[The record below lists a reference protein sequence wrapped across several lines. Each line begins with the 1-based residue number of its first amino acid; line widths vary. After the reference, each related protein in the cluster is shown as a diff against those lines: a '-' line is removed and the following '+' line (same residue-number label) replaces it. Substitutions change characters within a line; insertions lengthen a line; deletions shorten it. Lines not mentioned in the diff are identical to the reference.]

1 MIYWFLSIVTA
12 LIAYFFGCLDSIVIA
27 SNFIFRRNLR
37 KLGKS
42 SAFVS
47 NFWRVYGWKGAVKL
61 FLVELVLDLL
71 PILIGGWLFGIKDH
85 ADVGRALAG
94 FCLVMGRMWP
104 ASNELRGGHGAVAL
118 IFAAFGVD
126 SSIGIAVLI
135 VLVGASALSR
145 MLSFGTLVGAA
156 ALMIVTLLMVDEAL
170 VMRLVLFIVLAVLVR
185 HIPAI
190 FRIANRKEPRL
201 SFEKDITYKLD
212 EKF

>member
-1 MIYWFLSIVTA
+1 MIYWVLSLLTA
-12 LIAYFFGCLDSIVIA
+12 VIAYGFGCLNSIVIA

-37 KLGKS
+37 KLGKG

-47 NFWRVYGWKGAVKL
+47 NFWRVYGWKGSIKL

-71 PILIGGWLFGIKDH
+71 PILIGGWLFAIKGH

-104 ASNELRGGHGAVAL
+104 ATNELRGGHGAVAL

-126 SSIGIAVLI
+126 TSIGIAVL
-135 VLVGASALSR
+135 LVFAGTAALSR
-145 MLSFGTLVGAA
+145 MLSLGTLVGAA
-156 ALMIVTLLMVDEAL
+156 TLMIVTLLMIDESL
-170 VMRLVLFIVLAVLVR
+170 VMRLVLFTVLAVVVR

-190 FRIANRKEPRL
+190 LRIARGKEPRL
-201 SFEKDITYKLD
+201 SLEKDITYKLD